1 MNFDQPEVNKEREK
15 LEERLLE
22 IKEELKLIDTVDKD
36 ELDQESIQLE
46 FQIQQMK
53 DSIAELED
61 STTELQERQ
70 RDIPENMSDERKA
83 RFAEAQKIR
92 EKKNLL
98 VEKKK
103 EIKVTLAKLSPDY
116 INQLADERYE
126 IKKVLGID

>member
-1 MNFDQPEVNKEREK
+1 MNFEQPDTNTEKEK
-15 LEERLLE
+15 LQQRLLE

-103 EIKVTLAKLSPDY
+103 EIKVTLAKLSPGY

-126 IKKVLGID
+126 IKKALGID